1 MVKSKWLDS
10 AFDGIGAKRTGGRWN
25 SKGRLCTY
33 VSSSVSLAL
42 LEVMVHLKSYDLLA
56 NYVLM
61 ELEFPADSAMSL
73 PDEDL
78 PLNWREYPAP
88 PETADVG
95 DMWLADGVSLALS
108 VPSVI
113 VPMERNYLLNPA
125 HDGFAAAVATARV
138 VDFSPDPRL

>member
-42 LEVMVHLKSYDLLA
+42 LEVMVHLQSYDLLKR
-56 NYVLM
+56 YILM
-61 ELEFPADSAMSL
+61 EIEFPSDFAMLLS
-73 PDEDL
+73 DEDL

-88 PETADVG
+88 PETADIG
-95 DMWLADGVSLALS
+95 DAWLTDGVSLALS
-108 VPSVI
+108 VPSVV
-113 VPMERNYLLNPA
+113 VPMERNFLLNPT
-125 HDGFAAAVATARV
+125 HIGFAAAVATARA
-138 VDFSPDPRL
+138 VDFSADSRL

>member
-42 LEVMVHLKSYDLLA
+42 LEVMVHLRSYDLLA
-56 NYVLM
+56 SYVLM
-61 ELEFPADSAMSL
+61 ELEFPSDSALSL

-78 PLNWREYPAP
+78 PLNWREFPAP
-88 PETADVG
+88 PETADIG
-95 DMWLADGVSLALS
+95 DIWLTDSISLALS

-113 VPMERNYLLNPA
+113 VPMERNFLLNPD
-125 HDGFAAAVATARV
+125 HDGFTAAVATARA

>member
-42 LEVMVHLKSYDLLA
+42 LEVMVHLQSYDVLKS
-56 NYVLM
+56 YVLM
-61 ELEFPADSAMSL
+61 EIEFSSDSAMCL
-73 PDEDL
+73 PDENL

-88 PETADVG
+88 PETADIG
-95 DMWLADGVSLALS
+95 DAWLTDSVSLALS
-108 VPSVI
+108 VPSVV
-113 VPMERNYLLNPA
+113 VPMERNFLLNPNHA
-125 HDGFAAAVATARV
+125 HFAAAAATARV
-138 VDFSPDPRL
+138 VDFSADPRL